1 MMHTIIFS
9 IKLYIQ
15 SGTLSIFAKNNCYMC
30 FHVEYISSQ
39 KIYLQI
45 VDVHGDSCTDAIGD
59 M

>member
-15 SGTLSIFAKNNCYMC
+15 SGTFAIFAKNNCYLC
-30 FHVEYISSQ
+30 FHVEYIFLQ

-45 VDVHGDSCTDAIGD
+45 VDVHGDSCTDTIGY